1 MKLGHWTVLTKPAIN
16 SRFGPFF
23 FASVR
28 PHVDFRPDVI
38 TMDPVATSGP
48 QAQGIAR
55 ALPIQR
61 PKLPTVPRIQRRHSM
76 TKTTDRIAL
85 LSPSPGTQRH
95 LLVHRYGHPGARPK
109 AYLQASIHADETP
122 AMLVAHHL
130 MRLLDEA
137 DAKGAITGEIILVP
151 VANPIGLS
159 QTLNDH
165 LLGRHEAS
173 GGGNFNRSWPDLYP
187 TLPDRVAGK
196 LGGDAAR
203 NIEAVRTALREIAAE
218 LKPNSELSSLRVALS
233 RLAVDADIV
242 LDMHCDDEALMHLYL
257 IPQHWPEAGDLSAEI
272 GSRATLLS
280 EDSGGH
286 SFDETFS
293 TPWVKLAAAVPAGT
307 PIPPACLAAT
317 IEYRGQA
324 ETSDEIN
331 LPDAKSLLRFLQ
343 RRGLIAGDPGPQPTP
358 LCEATRL
365 DATEVLRS
373 PVAGVVCYRRAIG
386 ARVAKGDVIAEI
398 LNPLAEDVAQARHP
412 LLAGT
417 DGFLLTRRQ
426 HKMVRPGDSV
436 GKIVGTEPLASRR
449 GYLLED

>member
-1 MKLGHWTVLTKPAIN
+1 
-16 SRFGPFF
+16 
-23 FASVR
+23 
-28 PHVDFRPDVI
+28 
-38 TMDPVATSGP
+38 
-48 QAQGIAR
+48 
-55 ALPIQR
+55 
-61 PKLPTVPRIQRRHSM
+61 M
-76 TKTTDRIAL
+76 TKTTERIAL
-85 LSPSPGTQRH
+85 VSPSPGTQRH
-95 LLVHRYGHPGARPK
+95 LLAHRYGRPGARPK

-137 DAKGAITGEIILVP
+137 DAKGAIAGEIVLVP

-159 QTLNDH
+159 QSLNDH

-187 TLPDRVAGK
+187 TLPTRIAGK
-196 LGGDAAR
+196 LGRDPAR
-203 NIEAVRTALREIAAE
+203 NIDIVRTALREIAGE
-218 LKPNSELSSLRVALS
+218 LQPGNEFSSLRSALT

-257 IPQHWPEAGDLSAEI
+257 IPQHWPAARDLSAEI

-293 TPWVKLAAAVPAGT
+293 TPWTRLAAAVGPETPVPA
-307 PIPPACLAAT
+307 ACLAAT

-324 ETSDEIN
+324 DTSDEIN
-331 LPDAKSLLRFLQ
+331 RPDAQALFRFLQ
-343 RRGLIAGDPGPQPTP
+343 RRGLIAGDPGPLPKP
-358 LCEATRL
+358 LCDATGL

-373 PVAGVVCYRRAIG
+373 PVAGIVCYRRALG
-386 ARVAKGDVIAEI
+386 AKVAKGDVVAEI
-398 LNPLAEDVAQARHP
+398 LNPLAEDPSQARLP
-412 LLAGT
+412 LAAGT
-417 DGFLLTRRQ
+417 DGFLMTRRQ
-426 HKMVRPGDSV
+426 HKMVRPGNSI

>member
-1 MKLGHWTVLTKPAIN
+1 
-16 SRFGPFF
+16 
-23 FASVR
+23 
-28 PHVDFRPDVI
+28 
-38 TMDPVATSGP
+38 
-48 QAQGIAR
+48 
-55 ALPIQR
+55 
-61 PKLPTVPRIQRRHSM
+61 M
-76 TKTTDRIAL
+76 TKTTERITL
-85 LSPSPGTQRH
+85 VSPSPGTHRQ
-95 LLVHRYGHPGARPK
+95 LLAHRYGRPGTRPK

-122 AMLVAHHL
+122 AMLVADHL

-159 QTLNDH
+159 QSLNDH

-187 TLPDRVAGK
+187 TLPKRVAGK
-196 LGGDAAR
+196 LGSDPKR
-203 NIEAVRTALREIAAE
+203 NIETIRAALREIAGE
-218 LKPNSELSSLRVALS
+218 LQPGNEFSSLRSALT

-257 IPQHWPEAGDLSAEI
+257 IPQHWPEASDLSAEI
-272 GSRATLLS
+272 GSRATLLA

-293 TPWVKLAAAVPAGT
+293 TPWTRLAVALGSETPVPA
-307 PIPPACLAAT
+307 ACLAAT

-324 ETSDEIN
+324 DTSDEIN
-331 LPDAKSLLRFLQ
+331 QPDAQALFRFLQ
-343 RRGLIAGDPGPQPTP
+343 RRGLIAGDPGPLPKP
-358 LCEATRL
+358 FCEATGL

-373 PVAGVVCYRRAIG
+373 PVAGIVCYRRALG

-398 LNPLAEDVAQARHP
+398 LNPLAEDPSQARLP
-412 LLAGT
+412 LAAGT
-417 DGFLLTRRQ
+417 DGFLMTRRQ
-426 HKMVRPGDSV
+426 HKMVRPGNSI
-436 GKIVGTEPLASRR
+436 GKIVGTEPLPSRQ

>member
-1 MKLGHWTVLTKPAIN
+1 
-16 SRFGPFF
+16 
-23 FASVR
+23 
-28 PHVDFRPDVI
+28 
-38 TMDPVATSGP
+38 
-48 QAQGIAR
+48 
-55 ALPIQR
+55 
-61 PKLPTVPRIQRRHSM
+61 M
-76 TKTTDRIAL
+76 TRTTERIAL

-95 LLVHRYGHPGARPK
+95 LLAHRYGRLGARPK

-137 DAKGAITGEIILVP
+137 EKRGAITCEIVLVP

-173 GGGNFNRSWPDLYP
+173 GGGNFNRHWPDLFP
-187 TLPDRVAGK
+187 TLPGRVAGK
-196 LGGDAAR
+196 LGPDAAR
-203 NIEAVRTALREIAAE
+203 NTEVVRAALREVAAE
-218 LKPNSELSSLRVALS
+218 LKPNSEFSSLRAALI

-257 IPQHWPEAGDLSAEI
+257 IPQHWPEARDLSAEI
-272 GSRATLLS
+272 GSRATLLA

-293 TPWVKLAAAVPAGT
+293 TPWVKLANAVSAGT

-324 ETSDEIN
+324 ETGDEIN
-331 LPDAKSLLRFLQ
+331 RPDAEGLFRFLQ
-343 RRGLIAGDPGPQPTP
+343 RRGLIAGEAGPLPQPR
-358 LCEATRL
+358 CEATRF

-373 PVAGVVCYRRAIG
+373 PVAGIVCYRQSVG
-386 ARVAKGDVIAEI
+386 AKVVKGDVVAEI
-398 LNPLAEDVAQARHP
+398 LNPLADDPAQARHP
-412 LLAGT
+412 LHAGT
-417 DGFLLTRRQ
+417 DGLLLTRRQ

-436 GKIVGTEPLASRR
+436 GKIVGTEPLASRQ

>member
-1 MKLGHWTVLTKPAIN
+1 M
-16 SRFGPFF
+16 S
-23 FASVR
+23 
-28 PHVDFRPDVI
+28 
-38 TMDPVATSGP
+38 
-48 QAQGIAR
+48 
-55 ALPIQR
+55 
-61 PKLPTVPRIQRRHSM
+61 
-76 TKTTDRIAL
+76 KTIEHIAL
-85 LSPSPGTQRH
+85 LPPSPGTQRH
-95 LLVHRYGHPGARPK
+95 LLAYRYGRPGARPK

-137 DAKGAITGEIILVP
+137 DAKGAIKGEIILVP

-173 GGGNFNRSWPDLYP
+173 GGGNFNRNWPDFYP
-187 TLPDRVAGK
+187 TLPSRVAGK
-196 LGGDAAR
+196 LGADPAR
-203 NIEAVRTALREIAAE
+203 NIEVVRAALREIVAE
-218 LKPNSELSSLRVALS
+218 LKPTSEFSSLRAALA

-257 IPQHWPEAGDLSAEI
+257 IPQHWPEASDLSAEI

-293 TPWVKLAAAVPAGT
+293 TPWTRLAAAVPAGT
-307 PIPPACLAAT
+307 PVPSACLAAT

-331 LPDAKSLLRFLQ
+331 LPDARGLFRFLQ
-343 RRGLIAGDPGPQPTP
+343 RRGLIAGDPGPLPKP
-358 LCEATRL
+358 LCDATRL

-373 PVAGVVCYRRAIG
+373 PVPGIVCYRLAMG
-386 ARVAKGDVIAEI
+386 AKVSKGDVIAEI
-398 LNPLAEDVAQARHP
+398 LNPLAEDTARARLP
-412 LLAGT
+412 LRAGT
-417 DGFLLTRRQ
+417 DGFLMTRRQ
-426 HKMVRPGDSV
+426 HKMVRPSDSI
-436 GKIVGTEPLASRR
+436 GKIVGTEPLASRQ

>member
-1 MKLGHWTVLTKPAIN
+1 
-16 SRFGPFF
+16 
-23 FASVR
+23 
-28 PHVDFRPDVI
+28 
-38 TMDPVATSGP
+38 
-48 QAQGIAR
+48 
-55 ALPIQR
+55 
-61 PKLPTVPRIQRRHSM
+61 M
-76 TKTTDRIAL
+76 TKATERIAL

-95 LLVHRYGHPGARPK
+95 LLAHRYGRPGARPK

-137 DAKGAITGEIILVP
+137 EAQGAIAGEIILVP

-196 LGGDAAR
+196 LGADAAR
-203 NIEAVRTALREIAAE
+203 NIEVVRAALREIAAE
-218 LKPNSELSSLRVALS
+218 LKPNSEFSSLRVALT

-242 LDMHCDDEALMHLYL
+242 VDMHCDDEALMHLYL
-257 IPQHWPEAGDLSAEI
+257 IPQHWPQAGDLSAEI
-272 GSRATLLS
+272 GSRATLLA

-307 PIPPACLAAT
+307 PISPVCLAAT

-331 LPDAKSLLRFLQ
+331 LPDAKSLFRFLQ
-343 RRGLIAGDPGPQPTP
+343 RRGLIAGNPGPQPKP
-358 LCEATRL
+358 LCDAFACCRHRL
-365 DATEVLRS
+365 LPPGHRGQGRQGRRHRRDPEPLGRQPRS
-373 PVAGVVCYRRAIG
+373 GTPSPSCRNRRSFADPPTTQDGPARRFCGQDRRHRAAGLAPGLPARGLIGQSRGLTAAGGSADFGRRA
-386 ARVAKGDVIAEI
+386 
-398 LNPLAEDVAQARHP
+398 
-412 LLAGT
+412 
-417 DGFLLTRRQ
+417 
-426 HKMVRPGDSV
+426 PGD
-436 GKIVGTEPLASRR
+436 GNPAADRTRQRHGAMGFQHAGQMRLQR
-449 GYLLED
+449 

>member
-1 MKLGHWTVLTKPAIN
+1 
-16 SRFGPFF
+16 
-23 FASVR
+23 
-28 PHVDFRPDVI
+28 
-38 TMDPVATSGP
+38 
-48 QAQGIAR
+48 
-55 ALPIQR
+55 
-61 PKLPTVPRIQRRHSM
+61 M
-76 TKTTDRIAL
+76 TRSTERIAL
-85 LSPSPGTQRH
+85 LPPSPGTQRH
-95 LLVHRYGHPGARPK
+95 LLAHRYGRPGARPK

-137 DAKGAITGEIILVP
+137 DARGAITGEIVLVP

-173 GGGNFNRSWPDLYP
+173 GGGNFNRHWPDLYP

-196 LGGDAAR
+196 LGPDAAL
-203 NIEAVRTALREIAAE
+203 NTEIVRAALREVAAE
-218 LKPNSELSSLRVALS
+218 LRPNSEFSSLRIALI

-242 LDMHCDDEALMHLYL
+242 LDMHCDDEGLMHLYL
-257 IPQHWPEAGDLSAEI
+257 IPQHWPEARDLSAEI
-272 GSRATLLS
+272 GSRATLLA

-286 SFDETFS
+286 SFDESFS
-293 TPWVKLAAAVPAGT
+293 TPWVKLAAAVPTGT
-307 PIPPACLAAT
+307 PLPPACLAAT

-324 ETSDEIN
+324 ETVDEIN
-331 LPDAKSLLRFLQ
+331 LPDAQGLFRFLQ
-343 RRGLIAGDPGPQPTP
+343 RRGMIAGDPGPQPKP
-358 LCEATRL
+358 LCDATRF

-373 PVAGVVCYRRAIG
+373 PVAGIVCYRQKLG

-398 LNPLAEDVAQARHP
+398 LNPLADDPAQARHP
-412 LLAGT
+412 LQAGT
-417 DGFLLTRRQ
+417 NGLLLTRRQ

-436 GKIVGTEPLASRR
+436 GKIVGAVPLESRR

>member
-1 MKLGHWTVLTKPAIN
+1 MVTME
-16 SRFGPFF
+16 PFT
-23 FASVR
+23 ASGLRARAV
-28 PHVDFRPDVI
+28 
-38 TMDPVATSGP
+38 
-48 QAQGIAR
+48 AR
-55 ALPIQR
+55 ALPT
-61 PKLPTVPRIQRRHSM
+61 PTHQILRGSTKSETPFM
-76 TKTTDRIAL
+76 TKTTERIAL

-95 LLVHRYGHPGARPK
+95 LLAHRYGRPGARPK

-137 DAKGAITGEIILVP
+137 EAQGAIAGEIILVP

-196 LGGDAAR
+196 LGADAAR
-203 NIEAVRTALREIAAE
+203 NIEVVRAALREIAAE
-218 LKPNSELSSLRVALS
+218 LKPNSEFSSLRVALT

-242 LDMHCDDEALMHLYL
+242 VDMHCDDEALMHLYL
-257 IPQHWPEAGDLSAEI
+257 IPQHWPQAGDLSAEI
-272 GSRATLLS
+272 GSRATLLA

-307 PIPPACLAAT
+307 PISPVCLAAT

-331 LPDAKSLLRFLQ
+331 LPDAKSLFRFLQ
-343 RRGLIAGDPGPQPTP
+343 RRGLIAGNPGPQPKP
-358 LCEATRL
+358 LCDATRL

-373 PVAGVVCYRRAIG
+373 PVAGIVCYRQAIG

-398 LNPLAEDVAQARHP
+398 LNPLADNPAQARHP
-412 LLAGT
+412 LHAGT
-417 DGFLLTRRQ
+417 DGLLLTRRQ
-426 HKMVRPGDSV
+426 HKMVRPGGSV
-436 GKIVGTEPLASRR
+436 GKIVGTEPLASRQ